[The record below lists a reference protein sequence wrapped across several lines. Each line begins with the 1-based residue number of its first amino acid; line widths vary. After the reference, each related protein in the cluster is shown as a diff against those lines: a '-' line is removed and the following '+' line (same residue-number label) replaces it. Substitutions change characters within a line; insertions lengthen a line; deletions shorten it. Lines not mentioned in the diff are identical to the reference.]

1 MPERNLDEVLEM
13 ICKYL
18 RENIDRPLPDSMSA
32 NTRLVAE
39 LQLDSLE
46 GLQLLAELEDHYG
59 ITLGVTL
66 LRGAQTLGDVA
77 QLVLTA
83 TNVEKKE

>member
-1 MPERNLDEVLEM
+1 MPEQNLDEVLEM

-77 QLVLTA
+77 KLVLTA
-83 TNVEKKE
+83 TNTEKKD